1 MTISYSTICLADENE
16 TVTSAVAMMSRQVNQ
31 LVRLVDDLLD
41 VSRISQGKVQ
51 IRLEQIDLGD
61 VVRQAIDAT
70 HPLY

>member
-1 MTISYSTICLADENE
+1 LADENE